1 MMASLV
7 LCSNEYQDKE
17 NFKYASTICNKI
29 LYLNKIEKEK
39 KEKVI
44 VFLDDACGLFD
55 NHIYDYN
62 KISNILKML
71 HTNFEVISE
80 DVLLKIQKFLL
91 MYKHFGLSLFLV
103 PED

>member
-7 LCSNEYQDKE
+7 LCSNEFEDKKGFRYSE
-17 NFKYASTICNKI
+17 TICNKI
-29 LYLNKIEKEK
+29 LFLNSIEKYK
-39 KEKVI
+39 KERVI
-44 VFLDDACGLFD
+44 SFLDDACGLFD

-71 HTNFEVISE
+71 HTNFEVIDE
-80 DVLLKIQKFLL
+80 DTLLKIQKFLF
-91 MYKHFGLSLFLV
+91 MYKQFGMSLFLV